1 MMYHPAI
8 SGGLLLIAV
17 GGAGC
22 RSAPVP
28 PAAALRDSAGIEVIE
43 NPAPATATD
52 LPLHLSTEL
61 LLRLDQLDAPA
72 AQQFGRTVR
81 VRLLA
86 DAVAVL
92 DDDNARMTIFDFAGQ
107 VRHQFGRKG
116 EGPGDL
122 RRGLWFVATDS
133 DTLAIWDRTL
143 NRMTRVDSTGTLVD
157 VVTFPPGERRVVANM
172 QIVISPLPRFR
183 LADGRYVATTGATT
197 RFNPPTGVYHDS
209 AAYWLLDS
217 LGAPT
222 ALATYPQNVDWI
234 YETASGTS
242 WFGPLPYAPHAAD
255 AFADSAWYRVVGDQF
270 EIVERDWTGR
280 TRRLIRTM
288 RERRAV
294 TAADRERA
302 GAQGIAAEGDEYRE
316 ERRPIFD
323 WMPYPDSMPGYDRL
337 LRDDTG
343 RLWARVFP
351 DTLTA
356 ATWDIF
362 DATGRLLG
370 VARVPSALDVR
381 QIRADH
387 LVALVRGDLGE
398 PLVELYRLSA
408 AD

>member
-1 MMYHPAI
+1 MMTAI
-8 SGGLLLIAV
+8 SRWALLVAV

-22 RSAPVP
+22 TTAPAP
-28 PAAALRDSAGIEVIE
+28 PTAAQRDSAGIEVIE
-43 NPAPATATD
+43 NPAPITATD
-52 LPLHLSTEL
+52 LPLNISAEL
-61 LLRLDQLDAPA
+61 LLRLGQLDAPA
-72 AQQFGRTVR
+72 AQQFGRTLDA
-81 VRLLA
+81 RLLH

-122 RRGLWFVATDS
+122 RRGVWFVATDS

-143 NRMTRVDSTGTLVD
+143 NRMTRVDSAGTLVD
-157 VVTFPPGERRVVANM
+157 VVTFPPGEHRVIADM
-172 QIVISPLPRFR
+172 ELIVTPLPRFH
-183 LADGRYVATTGATT
+183 LADGRYVATTGATS

-209 AAYWLLDS
+209 TVYWLLDS

-222 ALATYPQNVDWI
+222 TLATYPENVDWI

-255 AFADSAWYRVVGDQF
+255 AFADSAWYRVVGDRF
-270 EIVERDWTGR
+270 EIIERDWTGR
-280 TRRLIRTM
+280 TRRLIRTL
-288 RERRAV
+288 RVRRAV

-302 GAQGIAAEGDEYRE
+302 GEQGVAAEGEEYRE
-316 ERRPIFD
+316 ERRPIFE
-323 WMPYPDSMPGYDRL
+323 WMPYPDSMPAYDRL

-351 DTLTA
+351 DTLA
-356 ATWDIF
+356 QATWDVF
-362 DATGRLLG
+362 DSAGRLLG
-370 VARVPSALDVR
+370 MAHLPRDLDIR

-398 PLVELYRLSA
+398 PLVELYRLSQA
-408 AD
+408 H